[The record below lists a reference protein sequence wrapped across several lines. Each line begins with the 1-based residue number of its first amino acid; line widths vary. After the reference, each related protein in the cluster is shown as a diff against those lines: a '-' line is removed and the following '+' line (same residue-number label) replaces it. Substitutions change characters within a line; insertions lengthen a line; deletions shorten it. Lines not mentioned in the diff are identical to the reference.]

1 MTLQTFFKM
10 KRNESK
16 PLSVITLELKKTF
29 DSIAHAPIERAL
41 RRYRVDGNT
50 AKYIKTN
57 FEDFETKI
65 ICEKEEICEIGICRE
80 VKQGDPLSPI
90 LFTMV
95 LDELIDNLR
104 IRPGVKTS
112 QVNVPVLGYAD
123 DLLLLS
129 ENNQDARLILK
140 IAMAFSEDHG
150 LKLNPRK

>member
-1 MTLQTFFKM
+1 
-10 KRNESK
+10 
-16 PLSVITLELKKTF
+16 
-29 DSIAHAPIERAL
+29 
-41 RRYRVDGNT
+41 
-50 AKYIKTN
+50 
-57 FEDFETKI
+57 
-65 ICEKEEICEIGICRE
+65 
-80 VKQGDPLSPI
+80 
-90 LFTMV
+90 MV